1 MPRLAFIPMML
12 LAAIAWL
19 GAEGC
24 AHADDSAAL
33 PSVAGGPQSC
43 FLGTSNDARAEMIES
58 ATIFLGVVRP
68 DGSLLSEGTGFVVEG
83 RSGGPKIVTAAHVV
97 DSDSDDYPADARLM
111 AFFSDGS
118 AIGRVEILI
127 SGLSHPGVVGG
138 HDLVLD
144 DVAVV
149 DVGTFVSPEAQA
161 RFQRIEVLPIGAGG
175 AILVGEASEPVAVA
189 WGFSGAPAVDA
200 AGRVVGVV
208 TGADFRGH
216 STVEL
221 GSISDTEAG
230 HPVLRKVTLPS
241 QSLVVVEPLQA
252 PQLVETLAPAVP
264 MQAAEEIPAVIAG
277 YPLASCAVT
286 STVLRS
292 ADTNAGAALFA
303 KWRGVGPTGAWLLPP
318 KLGAMHLP
326 Q

>member
-12 LAAIAWL
+12 LAASAWF
-19 GAEGC
+19 GAHGC
-24 AHADDSAAL
+24 ARANESASL
-33 PSVAGGPQSC
+33 PSVPGDAQSC
-43 FLGTSNDARAEMIES
+43 FLGAINHARADMIER

-68 DGSLLSEGTGFVVEG
+68 DGSLLSEGTGFVVQG
-83 RSGGPKIVTAAHVV
+83 RSGDPKIVTAAHVA
-97 DSDSDDYPADARLM
+97 DSDSDDYPTDARLM

-118 AIGRVEILI
+118 AIGRVDILV
-127 SGLSHPGVVGG
+127 SGLSHAGVVGG

-149 DVGTFVSPEAQA
+149 DIGAFVSREARA
-161 RFQRIEVLPIGAGG
+161 RFQRIEGLPVAAGG
-175 AILVGEASEPVAVA
+175 AILVGEASDPVAVA

-208 TGADFRGH
+208 TGADFRGRA
-216 STVEL
+216 TVEL
-221 GSISDTEAG
+221 GSISDAEAG

-252 PQLVETLAPAVP
+252 PQILKALAPTVARE
-264 MQAAEEIPAVIAG
+264 ATEEIPTVIAG

-292 ADTNAGAALFA
+292 ADSSAGAALFA
-303 KWRGVGPTGAWLLPP
+303 KWSGVGPTGAWLLPP
-318 KLGAMHLP
+318 KLGVMNLP
-326 Q
+326 H